1 MAAQF
6 SVVKLGE
13 DFMVFPMLVCCI
25 QWIIKQSRSF
35 KVEPKINSGMLLP
48 VFLVRR
54 FFLPLKLVPSLFP
67 SPIIGKFGL
76 VFIGS
81 ACKASD

>member
-1 MAAQF
+1 MAAWF
-6 SVVKLGE
+6 SVVKLDQ

-25 QWIIKQSRSF
+25 QWIIELSRSF

-48 VFLVRR
+48 VFL
-54 FFLPLKLVPSLFP
+54 PLKLVPS
-67 SPIIGKFGL
+67 PIVGKFGL